1 MNFKSAIPNS
11 LTLGNLFCGIVGIIL
26 TFQAEMMWASILMLV
41 AGVLDFFDGFVARM
55 LGVSGELG
63 KQLDSLADMVTFGA
77 LPGIMMFHWISIG
90 FNEYFVPIPQRETS
104 HLILEF
110 VGLMV
115 VLFACLRLAKFNIDT
130 RQTDVFIGVPTPAIA
145 ILVGAFP
152 IIMEYQYELNIYAP
166 IQSDE
171 VLGALMRMNYWQ
183 PFDFHL
189 VYNMFNPTWHII
201 ASVILSFLMVMPVPL
216 LNFKF
221 KNFSWGDNKERFI
234 FLGMVVLLVVGTF
247 LPYWITIPHYP
258 YLDFTII
265 PIIILLYI
273 LYSII
278 LNFVKPK
285 RHEISSS
292 N

>member
-1 MNFKSAIPNS
+1 MNLKSAIPNS
-11 LTLGNLFCGIVGIIL
+11 LTLGNLLCGIVGIIL

-77 LPGIMMFHWISIG
+77 LPGIMMFQWISIG
-90 FNEYFVPIPQRETS
+90 YGDYFTPLTQREPS
-104 HLILEF
+104 NLALELI
-110 VGLMV
+110 GLSV

-130 RQTDVFIGVPTPAIA
+130 RQSDVFIGVPTPAIA
-145 ILVGAFP
+145 LLVGAFP
-152 IIMEYQYELNIYAP
+152 IIMEYQYGLNMYHP
-166 IQSDE
+166 ITSDDT
-171 VLGALMRMNYWQ
+171 LRALMQIHYWQ

-189 VYNMFNPTWHII
+189 IYNMFNPIWHII
-201 ASVILSFLMVMPVPL
+201 ASLILSFMMVMPVPL

-221 KNFSWGDNKERFI
+221 KNFSWVDNKERFI
-234 FLGMVVLLVVGTF
+234 FLGLTGILIVGTF
-247 LPYWITIPHYP
+247 LPYWIRIPHYP

-278 LNFVKPK
+278 INFVKLK